1 MRSKPTGVSRVLRS
15 RSEARA
21 NYDRLSRWY
30 DWVSAPFE
38 RTAREQGLKLLD
50 AQPGEAVLEVGFG
63 TGWGLL
69 ALADAVGSSGMVCGV
84 DPSSGMLKV
93 SRKRV
98 RHHVHSQRIRLLR
111 GDGVALPFQGHRF
124 NAVFMS
130 FTLELF
136 DTPEILS
143 VIRECKRVL
152 HTQGRICV
160 VSLAKSRNAGVL
172 ERFYEGLHAAF
183 PITFDC
189 RPIRVGPSMMSG
201 GFQVTSERTG
211 NLWGLPVAIVLAIK
225 PSSR

>member
-1 MRSKPTGVSRVLRS
+1 MEPEISRVLRPK
-15 RSEARA
+15 SEAQA

-38 RTAREQGLKLLD
+38 RTAREHGLRLLD
-50 AQPGEAVLEVGFG
+50 AQPGEAVLEIGFG

-84 DPSSGMLKV
+84 DPSSGMQKV
-93 SRKRV
+93 SRRRV
-98 RHHVHSQRIRLLR
+98 RHHVHSHRIKLLR
-111 GDGVALPFQGHRF
+111 GDGVALPFCADRF
-124 NAVFMS
+124 DAVFMS

-136 DTPEILS
+136 DTPEILR
-143 VIRECKRVL
+143 VVHECMRVL
-152 HTQGRICV
+152 QAQGRICV
-160 VSLAKSRNAGVL
+160 VSLAKSQNAGVL
-172 ERFYEGLHAAF
+172 ERFYERLHTAF

-201 GFQVTSERTG
+201 GFQVAFERTS
-211 NLWGLPVAIVLAIK
+211 NLWGLPVAIVLATK

>member
-1 MRSKPTGVSRVLRS
+1 MEPEISRVLRP

-21 NYDRLSRWY
+21 NYDRLSHWY

-38 RTAREQGLKLLD
+38 RTAREHGLKLLD
-50 AQPGEAVLEVGFG
+50 AQPGEAALEVGFG

-84 DPSSGMLKV
+84 DPSSGMLKA

-98 RHHVHSQRIRLLR
+98 RHHVHSHRIKLLR
-111 GDGVALPFQGHRF
+111 GDGVALPFRANRF
-124 NAVFMS
+124 DAVFMS

-152 HTQGRICV
+152 HAQGRICV
-160 VSLAKSRNAGVL
+160 VSLAKSQNAGIL
-172 ERFYEGLHAAF
+172 ERFYERLHASF
-183 PITFDC
+183 PVTFDC

-201 GFQVTSERTG
+201 GFQVVSERTS
-211 NLWGLPVAIVLAIK
+211 NLWGLPVSIVLATK
-225 PSSR
+225 PSPL